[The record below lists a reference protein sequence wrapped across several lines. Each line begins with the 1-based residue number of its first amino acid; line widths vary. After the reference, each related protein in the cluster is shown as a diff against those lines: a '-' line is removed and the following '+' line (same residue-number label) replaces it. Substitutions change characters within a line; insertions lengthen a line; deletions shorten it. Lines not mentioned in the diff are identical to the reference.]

1 MQLVTGLFEGFR
13 ISGVDNIPVCKSKD
27 RSQKDVPLRASCT
40 HRWNTGSRHE
50 HELEI
55 VGAET
60 YTIALTPRQ
69 YRSHIPRKRGCP
81 PRSQNLIVTL
91 PLLTFLMLNPTV
103 GMVSSLNSPTY
114 RTIKMLSGIGI
125 SCSRSIAFRALHQ
138 ARR

>member
-1 MQLVTGLFEGFR
+1 M
-13 ISGVDNIPVCKSKD
+13 
-27 RSQKDVPLRASCT
+27 
-40 HRWNTGSRHE
+40 GS
-50 HELEI
+50 
-55 VGAET
+55 ET